1 MEGVEFQAEIER
13 EGLQAADTAIEEVVV
28 LGVQVKIQEVQIGG
42 EVTEEE
48 NLMEEDHR
56 IVEVM
61 EDIEVQ
67 EDEDKTETIEEED
80 Q

>member
-13 EGLQAADTAIEEVVV
+13 EGLQAADTAIEEAVV

-67 EDEDKTETIEEED
+67 EDEDRTETIEEED

>member
-28 LGVQVKIQEVQIGG
+28 LGVKVKIQEVQIGG

-48 NLMEEDHR
+48 NLMEEDHK

>member
-67 EDEDKTETIEEED
+67 EDEDRTETIEEED

>member
-13 EGLQAADTAIEEVVV
+13 EGLQAADTAIEEAVV

>member
-13 EGLQAADTAIEEVVV
+13 EGLQAADTAIEEAVV

-48 NLMEEDHR
+48 NLMEEDHK

-67 EDEDKTETIEEED
+67 EDEDRTETIEEED

>member
-48 NLMEEDHR
+48 NLMEEDHK